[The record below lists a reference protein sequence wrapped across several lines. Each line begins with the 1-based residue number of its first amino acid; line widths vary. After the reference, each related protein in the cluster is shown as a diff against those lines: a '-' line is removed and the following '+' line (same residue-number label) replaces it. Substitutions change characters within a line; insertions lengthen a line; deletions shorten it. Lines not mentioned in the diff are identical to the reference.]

1 MYDVSAQGID
11 ECMTNIHY
19 YYYYCQ
25 SEERWN
31 CLNAML
37 RKLLRD
43 RVERMGFSKCTER
56 LLDTVLNSYSLKLN

>member
-11 ECMTNIHY
+11 ESMTNVH

-25 SEERWN
+25 SEEHWN

-43 RVERMGFSKCTER
+43 RVERMGFSKCIER
-56 LLDTVLNSYSLKLN
+56 LSVTVLKLN